1 MRNPILM
8 ACIIFCVLLFSGLG
22 ISWSTQAK
30 KLKQALTEHI
40 ETLNNGVPYITYE
53 KLETS
58 GFPWNVYLSI
68 TDLRFTG
75 RLDVFL
81 SKMLVEGDPKK
92 FKELFPDMR
101 VWNEDVMF
109 EGEITLGV
117 NALSDRYSLKLDGTL
132 KNSTFVDN
140 NLINHHVKMDSPVT
154 CSLELRR
161 KRSFLAS
168 LWDITVLGNVEPRDF
183 AEDLKEL
190 NCSFPPAQAYDTE
203 KNEIMASKGPSQ
215 FSLVQNLDGNKRSA
229 RLYVKSDDVEVTPL
243 GDSILHFYIQI
254 VDGPEAVP
262 PRLTDA
268 GKQNAELDFS
278 YEGPIDLKDLTTEAM
293 DVALNKAYVESKQG
307 LSNMSFNYT
316 VVPDGTKRDVSLQYG
331 FQLLPKPGFDDM
343 LKNKAYDYLHYIY
356 TRSSPDLAAVQKSL
370 SQYEE
375 EKSYEIILPAIPNL
389 EPLGAI
395 TQQLSLNY
403 KGANDLKAG
412 EFSLNQF
419 EMGFTPYG
427 IQAQGNLRLAED
439 QLPDPNFNITCRNCV
454 QMLNDGVSYINRL
467 HSSLAKFDAQTAAP
481 LLIDPFWFNGIKQ
494 LLSQTA
500 RVNETSP
507 ADLNYMI
514 SGDSITGEISVNG
527 RPLSEI
533 ETLYTQLVSPPA
545 ASAQP

>member
-1 MRNPILM
+1 M
-8 ACIIFCVLLFSGLG
+8 ACVVFCVLLFSGLG
-22 ISWSTQAK
+22 ISWSTQSK

-101 VWNEDVMF
+101 VWNEDLMF
-109 EGEITLGV
+109 EGKITLGV

-140 NLINHHVKMDSPVT
+140 NLINHHVKMDAPVT
-154 CSLELRR
+154 CSLELKR

-190 NCSFPPAQAYDTE
+190 NCSFPPAQVYDSE
-203 KNEIMASKGPSQ
+203 KNEVMASKGNSQ
-215 FSLVQNLDGNKRSA
+215 FSIVQNLDGNKRST
-229 RLYVKSDDVEVTPL
+229 RLYVKSDNIEVTPL
-243 GDSILHFYIQI
+243 GDSILHFYTQI
-254 VDGPEAVP
+254 VEGPEALP

-278 YEGPIDLKDLTTEAM
+278 YEGPADLKDLTTEAM
-293 DVALNKAYVESKQG
+293 DVSLNKAYVESNQG
-307 LSNMSFNYT
+307 LSNMTFRYT
-316 VVPDGTKRDVSLQYG
+316 VVPDGDTRDVNLLYG

-343 LKNKAYDYLHYIY
+343 LKNRANDYLHYIY
-356 TRSSPDLAAVQKSL
+356 TRADPKLAAVQKSL
-370 SQYEE
+370 SKYEE
-375 EKSYEIILPAIPNL
+375 EAAYDIIVPAIPNM

-403 KGANDLKAG
+403 KGTNQLKTG
-412 EFSLNQF
+412 ELTLNQL
-419 EMGFTPYG
+419 EVGFTPYG
-427 IQAQGNLRLAED
+427 IQAQGSLRLSED
-439 QLPDPNFNITCRNCV
+439 QLPDPDFNVTCRNCT
-454 QMLNDGVSYINRL
+454 QMLNDGVAYVNRL
-467 HSSLAKFDAQTAAP
+467 HNSLAKFDAQTAAP
-481 LLIDPFWFNGIKQ
+481 LLIDPFQFNGFKEFLTKI
-494 LLSQTA
+494 A
-500 RVNETSP
+500 RVNAAAP
-507 ADLNYMI
+507 DDLNYMI
-514 SGDSITGEISVNG
+514 SGDSITGEISING
-527 RPLSEI
+527 RPLSEL
-533 ETLYTQLVSPPA
+533 ETLYSQLVSQPAPA
-545 ASAQP
+545 AQP